1 MSYSINQAYVVL
13 DKNMDVVEWFD
24 TLEDAEKYVENLE
37 SQENE

>member
-1 MSYSINQAYVVL
+1 MSYSINQVYVVL
-13 DKNMDVVEWFD
+13 DENMDVMEWFD

>member
-1 MSYSINQAYVVL
+1 MSYSINQVYVVL
-13 DKNMDVVEWFD
+13 NENMDVVEWFD

>member
-1 MSYSINQAYVVL
+1 MSYSINQVYVVL
-13 DKNMDVVEWFD
+13 DENMDVVEWFD